1 MLKMESSSSIVKSI
15 AWAIWVIK
23 VEYSECLVVLALCD
37 PNLIFMGIETSS
49 ILTII
54 PYIIELLSI
63 RPIKS
68 IESIS

>member
-1 MLKMESSSSIVKSI
+1 MLKKESSSSIVKSI
-15 AWAIWVIK
+15 AWAIWVII
-23 VEYSECLVVLALCD
+23 VEYYEYLVALVLCD
-37 PNLIFMGIETSS
+37 PNLIFMGIEISS